1 MAERRKKNKRGLF
14 LILLGFLM
22 IGGAVGLTAYN
33 KWDSD
38 RAGQASEAALETLT
52 VEMDDYQEEME
63 EWKEENG
70 VVEEEIPLDITHALL
85 GQDENLAMPGM
96 EIDGYIYIGYLSIPS
111 LSIELPVMGDWDME
125 WLKTSPCRYSGSY
138 YQDNMVIAG
147 HNYRRHFSPIKW
159 ISMGTDVYFTNVEGL
174 SYHYIVTN
182 LETIEP
188 SAVDAMITADDWDL
202 TLFTC
207 TTGGASRC
215 AVRCSRVEDS
225 GL

>member
-1 MAERRKKNKRGLF
+1 MAERRKKKKRGGLF
-14 LILLGFLM
+14 LLLGLLM
-22 IGGAVGLTAYN
+22 IGGALGLTAYN

-38 RAGQASEAALETLT
+38 RAGKASEDVLETLND
-52 VEMDDYQEEME
+52 EMEDYHEEIE

-70 VVEEEIPLDITHALL
+70 VEDEEIPLDITHALL

-96 EIDGYIYIGYLSIPS
+96 EVDGYIYIGVLSIPS
-111 LSIELPVMGDWDME
+111 LSIELPIMGDWDME

-138 YQDNMVIAG
+138 YQDNLVIAG

-159 ISMGTDVYFTNVEGL
+159 IALGTDVYFKNVEGL
-174 SYHYIVTN
+174 SYHYVVSN

-188 SAVDAMITADDWDL
+188 SAVEDMITADDWDL

-215 AVRCSRVEDS
+215 AVRCTRVEDS
-225 GL
+225 GV